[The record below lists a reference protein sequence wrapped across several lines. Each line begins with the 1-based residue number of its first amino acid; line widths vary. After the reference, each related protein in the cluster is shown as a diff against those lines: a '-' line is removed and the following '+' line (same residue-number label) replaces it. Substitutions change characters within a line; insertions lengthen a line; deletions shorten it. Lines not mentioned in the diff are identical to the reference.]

1 MENLPNENYIKKMKN
16 GLSIISCIS
25 LIMNLFTLNDLTII
39 FTSSLVYFCSAALAF
54 YSVMPKSDKGV
65 ERRHQIISGS
75 IYIIVGLICGII
87 LENTIEDVYVYVL
100 YSIRVL
106 VSFFSIVVP
115 VYSIMDDIE
124 YITEDEKVIKN
135 KARKKLENLSSNKRY
150 RVSREKGKNRIVMSR
165 FVEEKEKDKSKNRTI
180 KK

>member
-1 MENLPNENYIKKMKN
+1 M
-16 GLSIISCIS
+16 
-25 LIMNLFTLNDLTII
+25 
-39 FTSSLVYFCSAALAF
+39 
-54 YSVMPKSDKGV
+54 
-65 ERRHQIISGS
+65 
-75 IYIIVGLICGII
+75 
-87 LENTIEDVYVYVL
+87 ENTIEDVYVYVL